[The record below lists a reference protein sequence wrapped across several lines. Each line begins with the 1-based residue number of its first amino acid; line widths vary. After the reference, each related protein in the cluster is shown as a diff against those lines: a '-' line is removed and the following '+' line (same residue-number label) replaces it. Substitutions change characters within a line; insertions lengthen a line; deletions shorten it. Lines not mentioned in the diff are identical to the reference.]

1 MDRRYSYEKELA
13 LPYPK
18 RSAWLR
24 MAIAAVLAGAAVAN
38 PLPAQARSPN
48 APELNDRG
56 VFELFAAGKSIGT
69 ETFSIRARSGR
80 IEAQGEGHLRMDQN
94 GKIIEARTS
103 SSLSLDSQ
111 LDPISYTWSQKGTQS
126 SQLSVDFRNRPTL
139 IRYKTVSGQ
148 DDRRDF
154 ALDKDVVVL
163 DDNVI
168 HHYQLAVARYD
179 QAKGGTQALRAFI
192 PQEALPG
199 EITLNSTGPE
209 SVTVLGNIRTLDHF
223 VLSTELAQISL
234 WVDDRGRLQIVSA
247 PGAQFQAMRK

>member
-1 MDRRYSYEKELA
+1 
-13 LPYPK
+13 
-18 RSAWLR
+18 
-24 MAIAAVLAGAAVAN
+24 MAINAVLAGAAVAH
-38 PLPAQARSPN
+38 PLPAQALSPN
-48 APELNDRG
+48 TPDLNDRG

-69 ETFSIRARSGR
+69 ETFNIRARSGR
-80 IEAQGEGHLRMDQN
+80 VEAQGEGHLRMEQN

-111 LDPISYTWSQKGTQS
+111 LNPITYTWSQKGTQS
-126 SQLSVDFRNRPTL
+126 SQLNVDFRVKPAH

-148 DDRRDF
+148 DDWRDF
-154 ALDKDVVVL
+154 ALEKDVLVL
-163 DDNVI
+163 DDNII

-179 QAKGGTQALRAFI
+179 RAKGSTQTLRAFI

-209 SVTVLGNIRTLDHF
+209 SVTVLGNKRTLNHF

-234 WVDDRGRLQIVSA
+234 WVDDRGRLQMVSA
-247 PGAQFQAMRK
+247 PDAQFQAMRK